1 MQESPTV
8 AQQHDVPLTRRSLLG
23 GAAAGLFAVGTAKA
37 TDTSWDT
44 IAASG
49 VVRIGVL
56 QSHAPYHNFEDGH
69 WAGFAVQMGLDCMQA
84 VGSAMNKPLRAE
96 YVETSL
102 ATVILDIQ
110 ANKLDLYFG
119 LTDSPERRRAISM
132 FGPIYTLP
140 ECVINTHDFDPGTK
154 WADYDKPSVSI
165 AVVLGSTDEQAARKM
180 LPNANIRALKSTS
193 EAILD
198 VQSGNSQATVNT
210 VLSGMMAHL
219 KTPNLGEPVVLE
231 PLLSQPSM
239 GGTRRDGDGKFAS
252 FCDGWAKDYRASGRA
267 KEVILD
273 AMRHYGMDTTKLP
286 PTLQF

>member
-1 MQESPTV
+1 MAQE
-8 AQQHDVPLTRRSLLG
+8 HDAPLTRRAVLG
-23 GAAAGLFAVGTAKA
+23 GAAAGLLAAGSAKA
-37 TDTSWDT
+37 MDSSWEA

-49 VVRIGVL
+49 VVRLGVL

-69 WAGFAVQMGLDCMQA
+69 WVGFAVQMGLDCIQV

-96 YVETSL
+96 YVETTF

-110 ANKLDLYFG
+110 SNKLDLYFG
-119 LTDSPERRRAISM
+119 LTDSPARRRAVNL
-132 FGPIYTLP
+132 FGPIYALP
-140 ECVINTHDFDPGTK
+140 ECVINTHGFDPGTN

-180 LPNANIRALKSTS
+180 LPNADIRALKSTA

-198 VQSGNSQATVNT
+198 IQSGNSQAMVNT
-210 VLSGMMAHL
+210 VLSGMMARQ
-219 KTPNLGEPVVLE
+219 KTPNLGDPIVLA

-239 GGTRRDGDGKFAS
+239 GGTRRDGDGKLAA
-252 FCDGWAKDYRASGRA
+252 FCEDWAKAYRSSGRA
-267 KEVILD
+267 KQVILD
-273 AMRHYGMDTTKLP
+273 AMQHSGLDAAKLP